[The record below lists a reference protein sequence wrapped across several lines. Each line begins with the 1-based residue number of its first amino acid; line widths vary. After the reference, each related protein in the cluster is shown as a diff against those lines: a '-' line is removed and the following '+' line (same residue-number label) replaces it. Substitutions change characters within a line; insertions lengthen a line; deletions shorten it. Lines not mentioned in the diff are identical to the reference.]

1 MDFLPPEL
9 QQYVSQ
15 HTSPESPLLYELNRE
30 THTKVMKPRMLSGHV
45 QGRFLALLS
54 HMIRPLQVLEIGT
67 YTGYS
72 AICLAEGLAP
82 GGLVHTIDVNE
93 ELEEMVRSYL
103 SRAGLEE
110 KVRYYI
116 GPALELIPTL
126 EYAFDLV
133 FIDADKINN
142 ARYYEMVLDK
152 VRPGG
157 FILVDNVL
165 WSGKVAQQTDKKID
179 ADTQSIQ
186 DFNARIQAD
195 DRVENLLLPLRDGL
209 MMIRKKQAAPA
220 LVPEDKSLSSASH
233 T

>member
-1 MDFLPPEL
+1 MDFLSPEL
-9 QQYVSQ
+9 QQYITR
-15 HTSPESPLLYELNRE
+15 HTSPEPPLLSELNRE
-30 THTKVMKPRMLSGHV
+30 THSKVMKPRMLSGHV

-54 HMIRPLQVLEIGT
+54 RMIKPEQVLEIGT

-93 ELEEMVRSYL
+93 ELEDMVRGYL
-103 SRAGLEE
+103 SRAGLAD

-116 GPALELIPTL
+116 GPALQLIPTL
-126 EYAFDLV
+126 DYSFDLV

-142 ARYYEMVLDK
+142 ALYYEMVLDK
-152 VRPGG
+152 VVPGG

-165 WSGKVAQQTDKKID
+165 WSGKVAQQPNKKID
-179 ADTQSIQ
+179 ADTQSIL

-209 MMIRKKQAAPA
+209 MMIRKK
-220 LVPEDKSLSSASH
+220 
-233 T
+233 

>member
-1 MDFLPPEL
+1 MDFLSPEL
-9 QQYVSQ
+9 QQYITR
-15 HTSPESPLLYELNRE
+15 HTSPEPPLLSELNRE
-30 THTKVMKPRMLSGHV
+30 THSKVMKPRMLSGHV

-54 HMIRPLQVLEIGT
+54 RMIKPEQVLEIGT

-93 ELEEMVRSYL
+93 ELEDMVRGYL
-103 SRAGLEE
+103 ARAGLAD

-116 GPALELIPTL
+116 GPALQLIPTL
-126 EYAFDLV
+126 DYSFDLV

-142 ARYYEMVLDK
+142 ALYYEMVLDK
-152 VRPGG
+152 VVPGG

-165 WSGKVAQQTDKKID
+165 WSGKVAQQTNKKID
-179 ADTQSIQ
+179 ADTQSIL

-209 MMIRKKQAAPA
+209 MMIRKK
-220 LVPEDKSLSSASH
+220 
-233 T
+233 

>member
-1 MDFLPPEL
+1 MDFLSPEL
-9 QQYVSQ
+9 QQYITR
-15 HTSPESPLLYELNRE
+15 HTSPEPPLLSQLNRE

-54 HMIRPLQVLEIGT
+54 QMIKPKQVLEIGT

-93 ELEEMVRSYL
+93 ELEDMVRDYL
-103 SRAGLEE
+103 SRAGLTE
-110 KVRYYI
+110 KIRYYI
-116 GPALELIPTL
+116 GPALQLIPTL
-126 EYAFDLV
+126 DYSFDLV

-142 ARYYEMVLDK
+142 ALYYEMVLDK
-152 VRPGG
+152 VVSGG

-165 WSGKVAQQTDKKID
+165 WSGKVAQQTNKKID
-179 ADTQSIQ
+179 ADTQSIL

-209 MMIRKKQAAPA
+209 MMIRKK
-220 LVPEDKSLSSASH
+220 
-233 T
+233 

>member
-1 MDFLPPEL
+1 MDFLSPEL
-9 QQYVSQ
+9 QQYITR
-15 HTSPESPLLYELNRE
+15 HTSPEPPLLSELNRE
-30 THTKVMKPRMLSGHV
+30 THSKVMKPRMLSGHV

-54 HMIRPLQVLEIGT
+54 RMIKPEQVLEIGT

-93 ELEEMVRSYL
+93 ELEDMVRGYL
-103 SRAGLEE
+103 TRAGLAD

-116 GPALELIPTL
+116 GPALQLIPTL
-126 EYAFDLV
+126 DYSFDLV

-142 ARYYEMVLDK
+142 ALYYEMVLDK
-152 VRPGG
+152 VVPGG

-165 WSGKVAQQTDKKID
+165 WSGKVAQQPNKKID
-179 ADTQSIQ
+179 ADTQSIL

-209 MMIRKKQAAPA
+209 MMIRKK
-220 LVPEDKSLSSASH
+220 
-233 T
+233 

>member
-1 MDFLPPEL
+1 MDFLSPEL
-9 QQYVSQ
+9 QQYITR
-15 HTSPESPLLYELNRE
+15 HTSPEPPLLSELNRE

-54 HMIRPLQVLEIGT
+54 QMIKPEQVLEIGT

-93 ELEEMVRSYL
+93 ELEDMVRGYL
-103 SRAGLEE
+103 SRAGLTD

-116 GPALELIPTL
+116 GPALQLIPTL
-126 EYAFDLV
+126 DYSFDLV

-142 ARYYEMVLDK
+142 ALYYEMVLDK
-152 VRPGG
+152 VVPGG

-165 WSGKVAQQTDKKID
+165 WSGKVAQQPNKKID
-179 ADTQSIQ
+179 ADTQSIL

-209 MMIRKKQAAPA
+209 MMIRKK
-220 LVPEDKSLSSASH
+220 
-233 T
+233 

>member
-1 MDFLPPEL
+1 MDFLSPEL
-9 QQYVSQ
+9 QQYITR
-15 HTSPESPLLYELNRE
+15 HTSPEPPLLSELNRE

-54 HMIRPLQVLEIGT
+54 QMIKPEQVLEIGT

-93 ELEEMVRSYL
+93 ELEDMVRGYL
-103 SRAGLEE
+103 ARAGLAD

-116 GPALELIPTL
+116 GPALQLIPTL
-126 EYAFDLV
+126 DYSFDLV

-142 ARYYEMVLDK
+142 ALYYEMVLDK
-152 VRPGG
+152 VVPGG

-165 WSGKVAQQTDKKID
+165 WSGKVAQQTNKKID
-179 ADTQSIQ
+179 ADTQSIL

-209 MMIRKKQAAPA
+209 MMIRKK
-220 LVPEDKSLSSASH
+220 
-233 T
+233 

>member
-1 MDFLPPEL
+1 MDFLSPEL
-9 QQYVSQ
+9 QQYITR
-15 HTSPESPLLYELNRE
+15 HTSPEPPLLSELNRE
-30 THTKVMKPRMLSGHV
+30 THSKVMKPRMLSGHV

-54 HMIRPLQVLEIGT
+54 RMIKPEQVLEIGT

-93 ELEEMVRSYL
+93 ELEDMVRGYL
-103 SRAGLEE
+103 ARAGLAD

-116 GPALELIPTL
+116 GPALQLIPTL
-126 EYAFDLV
+126 DYSFDLV

-142 ARYYEMVLDK
+142 ALYYEMVLDK
-152 VRPGG
+152 VVPGG

-165 WSGKVAQQTDKKID
+165 WSGKVAQQPNKKID
-179 ADTQSIQ
+179 ADTQSIL

-209 MMIRKKQAAPA
+209 MMIRKK
-220 LVPEDKSLSSASH
+220 
-233 T
+233 

>member
-1 MDFLPPEL
+1 MDFLSPEL
-9 QQYVSQ
+9 QQYITR
-15 HTSPESPLLYELNRE
+15 HTSPEPPLLSELNRE
-30 THTKVMKPRMLSGHV
+30 THSKVMKPRMLSGHV

-54 HMIRPLQVLEIGT
+54 RMIKPEQVLEIGT

-93 ELEEMVRSYL
+93 ELEDMVRGYL
-103 SRAGLEE
+103 TRAGLAD

-116 GPALELIPTL
+116 GPALQLIPTL
-126 EYAFDLV
+126 DYSFDLV

-142 ARYYEMVLDK
+142 ALYYEMVLDK
-152 VRPGG
+152 VVPGG

-165 WSGKVAQQTDKKID
+165 WSGKVAQQTNKKID
-179 ADTQSIQ
+179 ADTQSIL

-209 MMIRKKQAAPA
+209 MMIR
-220 LVPEDKSLSSASH
+220 
-233 T
+233 

>member
-1 MDFLPPEL
+1 MDFLSPEL
-9 QQYVSQ
+9 QQYITR
-15 HTSPESPLLYELNRE
+15 HTSPEPPLLAELNRE

-54 HMIRPLQVLEIGT
+54 RMIKPNQVLEIGT

-93 ELEEMVRSYL
+93 ELEDMVRGYL
-103 SRAGLEE
+103 SRAGLAD

-116 GPALELIPTL
+116 GPALQLIPTL
-126 EYAFDLV
+126 DYSFDLV

-142 ARYYEMVLDK
+142 ALYYEMVLDK
-152 VRPGG
+152 VVPGG

-165 WSGKVAQQTDKKID
+165 WSGKVAQQAHKKID
-179 ADTQSIQ
+179 ADTQSIL

-209 MMIRKKQAAPA
+209 MMIRKK
-220 LVPEDKSLSSASH
+220 
-233 T
+233 

>member
-1 MDFLPPEL
+1 MDFLSPEL
-9 QQYVSQ
+9 QQYISR
-15 HTSPESPLLYELNRE
+15 HTSPEPPLLSQLNRE

-54 HMIRPLQVLEIGT
+54 QMIKPKQVLEIGT

-93 ELEEMVRSYL
+93 ELEDMVRDYL
-103 SRAGLEE
+103 SRAGLTE
-110 KVRYYI
+110 KVRYYL
-116 GPALELIPTL
+116 GPALQLIPTL
-126 EYAFDLV
+126 DFSFDLV

-142 ARYYEMVLDK
+142 ALYYEMVLDK
-152 VRPGG
+152 VVPGG

-165 WSGKVAQQTDKKID
+165 WSGKVAQQTNKKID
-179 ADTQSIQ
+179 ADTQSIL

-209 MMIRKKQAAPA
+209 MMIRKK
-220 LVPEDKSLSSASH
+220 
-233 T
+233 

>member
-1 MDFLPPEL
+1 MDFLSPEL
-9 QQYVSQ
+9 QQYITR
-15 HTSPESPLLYELNRE
+15 HTSPEPPLLSELNRE

-54 HMIRPLQVLEIGT
+54 RMIKPEQVLEIGT

-93 ELEEMVRSYL
+93 ELEDMVRGYL
-103 SRAGLEE
+103 TRAGLAD

-116 GPALELIPTL
+116 GPALQLIPTL
-126 EYAFDLV
+126 DYSFDLV

-142 ARYYEMVLDK
+142 ALYYEMVLDK
-152 VRPGG
+152 VVPGG

-165 WSGKVAQQTDKKID
+165 WSGKVAQQPNKKID
-179 ADTQSIQ
+179 ADTQSIL

-209 MMIRKKQAAPA
+209 MMIRKK
-220 LVPEDKSLSSASH
+220 
-233 T
+233 

>member
-1 MDFLPPEL
+1 MDFLSPEL
-9 QQYVSQ
+9 QQYITR
-15 HTSPESPLLYELNRE
+15 HTSPEPPLLSELNRE
-30 THTKVMKPRMLSGHV
+30 THSKVMKPRMLSGHV

-54 HMIRPLQVLEIGT
+54 RMIKPEQVLEIGT

-93 ELEEMVRSYL
+93 ELEDMVRGYF
-103 SRAGLEE
+103 SRAGLAD

-116 GPALELIPTL
+116 GPALQLIPTL
-126 EYAFDLV
+126 DYSFDLV

-142 ARYYEMVLDK
+142 ALYYEMVLDK
-152 VRPGG
+152 VVPGG

-165 WSGKVAQQTDKKID
+165 WSGKVAHQTNKKID
-179 ADTQSIQ
+179 ADTQSIL

-209 MMIRKKQAAPA
+209 MMIRKK
-220 LVPEDKSLSSASH
+220 
-233 T
+233 

>member
-1 MDFLPPEL
+1 MTTMDFLSPEL
-9 QQYVSQ
+9 QQYITR
-15 HTSPESPLLYELNRE
+15 HTSPEPPLLYQLNRE

-45 QGRFLALLS
+45 QGRFLAMLS
-54 HMIRPLQVLEIGT
+54 QMIRPKQVLEIGT

-93 ELEEMVRSYL
+93 ELEDMVRAYL
-103 SRAGLEE
+103 SRAGLTD

-116 GPALELIPTL
+116 GPALQLIPTL
-126 EYAFDLV
+126 DYSFDLV

-142 ARYYEMVLDK
+142 AHYYELVLDK
-152 VRPGG
+152 VVPGG

-165 WSGKVAQQTDKKID
+165 WSGKVAQQTDKKTD
-179 ADTQSIQ
+179 ADTQSIL

-209 MMIRKKQAAPA
+209 MMIRKK
-220 LVPEDKSLSSASH
+220 
-233 T
+233 